1 MKILITGSNG
11 FIAKNLIVELK
22 NRKYG
27 KLLLCN
33 RDTAADLLEQY
44 IEECDILIHLAGVN
58 RPQNKE
64 EYYTGN
70 VGVTELIVN
79 LLEEKKKR
87 IPIIYSSTVMT
98 NRHEFYRK
106 CKQEAEKRLKEY
118 SERSG
123 SPLSIFR
130 LPNVFGKWCRPNYNS
145 VVATFS
151 YNISHDLNIKINDP
165 DAQIE
170 LVYIDDVIE
179 KMISCMEGKGCEA
192 EAYPKIQESYQIT
205 VGELAEI
212 LYSFKNAREQ
222 LEIPHVGN
230 TLEKKLYSTYLSY
243 LEPEDCCCKLKMNQD
258 ERGSFTEFMHLQGL
272 GQISVNVA
280 KPGIVK
286 GNHWH
291 HTKVEKFLVVKGTAS
306 IKLRH
311 IITGKVTEFITTG
324 EKMEAVDIPVGYT
337 HNITNI
343 GTEDL
348 VTIMWANEVFIPQK
362 PDTYYEEV

>member
-106 CKQEAEKRLKEY
+106 CKQ
-118 SERSG
+118 
-123 SPLSIFR
+123 
-130 LPNVFGKWCRPNYNS
+130 
-145 VVATFS
+145 
-151 YNISHDLNIKINDP
+151 
-165 DAQIE
+165 
-170 LVYIDDVIE
+170 
-179 KMISCMEGKGCEA
+179 
-192 EAYPKIQESYQIT
+192 
-205 VGELAEI
+205 
-212 LYSFKNAREQ
+212 
-222 LEIPHVGN
+222 
-230 TLEKKLYSTYLSY
+230 
-243 LEPEDCCCKLKMNQD
+243 
-258 ERGSFTEFMHLQGL
+258 
-272 GQISVNVA
+272 
-280 KPGIVK
+280 
-286 GNHWH
+286 
-291 HTKVEKFLVVKGTAS
+291 
-306 IKLRH
+306 
-311 IITGKVTEFITTG
+311 
-324 EKMEAVDIPVGYT
+324 
-337 HNITNI
+337 
-343 GTEDL
+343 
-348 VTIMWANEVFIPQK
+348 
-362 PDTYYEEV
+362 